1 MPNAESEKQSS
12 IYGGAEGSIASGL
25 PIQAEEHREQTA
37 FAFQTLRTA
46 TDVLWGSS
54 KGGAM
59 PPVRHSAAS
68 PDAFER
74 KKRFSIGSAMG
85 RKPVEESP
93 LSRLKDGS
101 KGLPTVLDV
110 NGIIAVGT
118 DAGWVVVLDFNQE
131 VQCICGM
138 EAIGQESGPITALR
152 ISPDATFVA
161 AGHLNGNVYL
171 YDLSS
176 PNRPARSALALPLAA
191 LKTGRKEG
199 HLVGTKIVDIDFVG
213 KRHTAVVTS
222 DETGRAFWWSLGKV
236 MGVES
241 NDVVRLLGGVPDVPA
256 TGNPLNG
263 SGASTPELASQAGQ
277 NTSLS
282 AGKVKGPTLFAGRI
296 LPLGETEHPSA
307 TYTLT
312 AFLTPSKLVIV
323 GLKPTPRIWYRRSR
337 GLEGGDQARRVG
349 CVAWLPAGSRTSQY
363 GPDPGEDG
371 VAAVPSDPVVAF
383 SWGSSLRL
391 VTVRTNTKAEN
402 VDHTL
407 SFDETL
413 HWREDQPI
421 LALEWL
427 NPEVCYNAIQ
437 SRWDRCSL
445 AIPCSIWFS

>member
-1 MPNAESEKQSS
+1 
-12 IYGGAEGSIASGL
+12 
-25 PIQAEEHREQTA
+25 
-37 FAFQTLRTA
+37 
-46 TDVLWGSS
+46 
-54 KGGAM
+54 M

-68 PDAFER
+68 PDVLEK

-101 KGLPTVLDV
+101 KGLPTVIDV

-118 DAGWVVVLDFNQE
+118 DAGWIVVLDFNQE

-241 NDVVRLLGGVPDVPA
+241 NDVVRLLGGVPDVLA

-277 NTSLS
+277 NTSVS
-282 AGKVKGPTLFAGRI
+282 AGKVKGPTLFAGRV

-307 TYTLT
+307 TYLLT

-349 CVAWLPAGSRTSQY
+349 CLAWLTAGSRASQY
-363 GPDPGEDG
+363 GPQPDDDG
-371 VAAVPSDPVVAF
+371 VVALPSDPVVAF
-383 SWGSSLRL
+383 SWGNSLRL
-391 VTVRTNTKAEN
+391 VTVRANTKAESD
-402 VDHTL
+402 DHTL